1 MYIFYTHKL
10 EMEPDWTKQIPSST
24 ICETYYIFF
33 IVYAVIMVISFINI
47 AYTLMYVKGVNP
59 ALKIALISINLLF
72 SGLAATLVL
81 FQYLICSRALLT
93 PKTQDQN

>member
-47 AYTLMYVKGVNP
+47 AYTMMYVKGVNP
-59 ALKIALISINLLF
+59 ALKIALLGINGLF
-72 SGLAATLVL
+72 SGLAITLML
-81 FQYLICSRALLT
+81 FQYLICDRALLAH
-93 PKTQDQN
+93 KDQN